1 MHARRQSSFFNFQS
15 GWTEN
20 WSHRSSYTNKV
31 PWSTRRM
38 QKYDTW
44 LDFFELR
51 GLSYRLCSL
60 DERHHCTECV
70 RTSLLYY
77 KKDIWPFSH
86 SQQQSRIKGQT
97 ESHFAIYSRN
107 SVPCE
112 FNCLRLLLKWEGEKT
127 MGVRHWDDTSRKM
140 TVSAVFTIKM
150 RWKGERARREKKSF
164 EYKKWPVCGTMRVSI
179 PWIVRRVVILHAK
192 EIFTPVHSVGDKL
205 LCWVIWG
212 VEFFFEAMA

>member
-1 MHARRQSSFFNFQS
+1 
-15 GWTEN
+15 
-20 WSHRSSYTNKV
+20 
-31 PWSTRRM
+31 M

-60 DERHHCTECV
+60 DERHHCIECV

-140 TVSAVFTIKM
+140 TVSAVSTIKM
-150 RWKGERARREKKSF
+150 RWKGERARRKKRALNIKNDQFVELCVFQFMNSAESRDITCQRDF
-164 EYKKWPVCGTMRVSI
+164 YPC
-179 PWIVRRVVILHAK
+179 P
-192 EIFTPVHSVGDKL
+192 
-205 LCWVIWG
+205 LCWRQAFVLSYLRGWIFLRLWLKL
-212 VEFFFEAMA
+212 